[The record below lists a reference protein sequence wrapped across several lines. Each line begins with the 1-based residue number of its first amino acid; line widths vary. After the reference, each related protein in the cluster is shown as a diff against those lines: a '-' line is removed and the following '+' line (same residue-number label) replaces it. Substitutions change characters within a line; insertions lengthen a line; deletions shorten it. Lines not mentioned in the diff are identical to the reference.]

1 MDNRHSVMSSLT
13 ATTTTTSTA
22 GDDAVLSG
30 TNFTTSDISLG
41 KVKVNSN
48 GGKNVPLYNAKVR
61 GIAMISTPL
70 MLTWGWTENDFD
82 GTGKK
87 TYDISL
93 QFPSSDYMT
102 EETEAFLMNMKAL
115 EAYVK
120 EQAVL
125 NSKEWFNK
133 AKMSP
138 EVIDALWTPMVR
150 HPKDKETGEPD
161 FTRAPTLRVK
171 IPFWDG
177 VFNIEIYDVEGNPLF
192 PGATEPADLL
202 PSKAQVA
209 TVIRCGGVWLANGKF
224 GMTWRLQQAVVKPQR
239 AALQK
244 GKCYVRMT
252 DSDKAVLTTQN
263 AAAEEV
269 TANVEVEDS
278 DDDGIEEDEPQVE
291 VTPTPAAPTKTKK
304 RVVKKKV

>member
-1 MDNRHSVMSSLT
+1 MSSLT
-13 ATTTTTSTA
+13 ATTTTPTA
-22 GDDAVLSG
+22 DDDAVLSG
-30 TNFTTSDISLG
+30 TNFTPDDITLG

-61 GIAMISTPL
+61 GIAMVSTPL

-82 GTGKK
+82 GNGKK

-115 EAYVK
+115 ETHVK
-120 EQAVL
+120 EQAVI

-138 EVIDALWTPMVR
+138 EVIDALWTPMI
-150 HPKDKETGEPD
+150 HYPKDKETGEPD
-161 FTRAPTLRVK
+161 LTRAPTLRVK

-177 VFNIEIYDVEGNPLF
+177 VFSIEIFDVEGNELF
-192 PGATEPADLL
+192 PKGVTEPADLL
-202 PSKAQVA
+202 PKKAQVA
-209 TVIRCGGVWLANGKF
+209 TVIKSGGVWLANGKF

-239 AALQK
+239 AALQR
-244 GKCYVRMT
+244 GKCYVRIT

-269 TANVEVEDS
+269 VADVEVEDS
-278 DDDGIEEDEPQVE
+278 DDDGIEEDEQPE
-291 VTPTPAAPTKTKK
+291 PTPPPAPTKTKK
-304 RVVKKKV
+304 RVVKKK